1 MSRYTFSMEPRADQ
15 GLSLSELAERVN
27 VEPRTIRSYIEKG
40 LLPGAEARGPKSFY
54 TKEHL
59 DRLRVIQILRQAGRD
74 ATLEEIRLLLQQLSA
89 EQLEGIAEG
98 YIQVGGLVRSP
109 DIEPAT
115 DTAVDYLQRL
125 KSEGGR
131 SRPASAKNV
140 TRPGSAR
147 ESRGA
152 PVSELVDALQ
162 RLAGTRI
169 SAPAA
174 RGQDWY
180 RIEIT
185 PDVELHIRGEFGDQ
199 QKLQFRRVADLL
211 RNLLTRKSSPTDSS

>member
-1 MSRYTFSMEPRADQ
+1 MEPWADDIF
-15 GLSLSELAERVN
+15 SLNELAEQVN

-98 YIQVGGLVRSP
+98 YIQVGGLVRAP
-109 DIEPAT
+109 DFEPAPNVKPAT

-131 SRPASAKNV
+131 SRSASAKNLN
-140 TRPGSAR
+140 RPGASREAR
-147 ESRGA
+147 RA

-169 SAPAA
+169 STPAA

-185 PDVELHIRGEFGDQ
+185 PDVELHIRGEFGDE

-211 RNLLTRKSSPTDSS
+211 RNLLTRKGSPTDSS